1 MKFKSLFV
9 SFLAS
14 LFVINSFADES
25 GTGYKYFKATIS
37 YDGAAVENLP
47 VLLRLSEDSIN
58 GFFYSDVVNKSFKI
72 TDKNQNLL
80 SYEIDTWNES
90 GESTIWVKVPNFSSG
105 QILDVRY
112 GLDYSSSQKME
123 NIWEK
128 YVSVWHLENVNT
140 EDKANDYDGIGNGN
154 LTVTEDG
161 KIGKAVTFP
170 GTDNSSIYCGATLP
184 NSELTDGFTVEGWI
198 NPNTYGGN
206 RAIFGKRDFISI
218 RTESQNLIVITTPGK
233 ADHGLKGLSLPPLN
247 DWWHIAV
254 TFAKSSSKGAKLY
267 INGALASSVDAKDIN
282 NKIDPTDM
290 WIGGNQWSQLF
301 SGAIDEVRLMKGIAS
316 PEYLAA
322 EYAAMGNTEIISYSN
337 VVNGGMGSAEI
348 KSPPSII
355 WNGSAFEFSCEIYTG
370 AGRMFAIYENTFTGA
385 AFTNELEFSSISS
398 ETPAIVKDYPVFSE
412 VGNYT
417 CSILS
422 IFDENSPSVI
432 IQSDDW
438 VYTGT
443 PTTQKL
449 LDVSEYNF
457 TPGIVRFSRSETA
470 VDKDFVFQVELSG
483 PAIDVGIVENNL
495 TTVTIPAGS
504 SYVDV
509 EIMPIWAPEITED
522 LTFELHFS
530 GNNFD
535 NEEASS
541 IEINVASAK
550 GDGDILV
557 RYVSA
562 ATGSDENDGF
572 TEKRPFKTI
581 DAAIKAL
588 ANTKELGSSIVYI
601 EEGLYVVTN
610 SMTISTPTTLL
621 GLGEDPSS
629 VVVSNTVRAQY
640 KDGSHRIFTLN
651 NANSMVAN
659 LTMANGSTWGSGSSN
674 YGGGFRINVDGGT
687 VSNCVV
693 VGART
698 TGSQCF
704 NAGAFVLGGL
714 VTHTVF
720 RDCVNE
726 SQDSVQHH
734 EFRSGVLGVA
744 NSARVE
750 NCLFDNNNQKTAVY
764 LLRADDNSIVRNCT
778 IVNSGLSKTNN
789 YCTSFA
795 AIYAEANSTIQ
806 NVVVAGV
813 TNNVDGAA
821 VLPVVKSPLRFIN
834 GATDADITDVG
845 YPEGTIVGSTELF
858 FVDYQ
863 NANLTPSSLGPLAG
877 AGQNYDGMPELD
889 LSGKRMRLIGSKIDI
904 GCYEAYAAGTI
915 LILN

>member
-14 LFVINSFADES
+14 LFAINSFADES

-47 VLLRLSEDSIN
+47 VLLRLSEDSIH
-58 GFFYSDVVNKSFKI
+58 GFLYSDVVNKSFKI
-72 TDKNQNLL
+72 TDKDQNLL

-112 GLDYSSSQKME
+112 GLDYTSDAEME
-123 NIWEK
+123 NVWEN
-128 YVSVWHLENVNT
+128 YISVWHLEDVNT

-198 NPNTYGGN
+198 NPNTYDGS
-206 RAIFGKRDFISI
+206 RAIFGKKDFISI

-267 INGALASSVDAKDIN
+267 INGALASSVDTKDIN

-290 WIGGNQWSQLF
+290 WIGGNQWTQFF

-322 EYAAMGNTEIISYSN
+322 EYAAMGNTDVISYSN
-337 VVNGGMGSAEI
+337 VNNGGMGYAEI

-355 WNGSAFEFSCEIYTG
+355 WNGSAFEFSCEIYPG
-370 AGRMFAIYENTFTGA
+370 NGRMFAIYENTATGV
-385 AFTNELEFSSISS
+385 AFTNELEFSSVSS
-398 ETPAIVKDYPVFSE
+398 ATPVVVNDYPVFE
-412 VGNYT
+412 DEGNYT

-422 IFDENSPSVI
+422 VI
-432 IQSDDW
+432 EEQSTSLIIPSDDY
-438 VYTGT
+438 VYAGT
-443 PTTQKL
+443 PIVQKL
-449 LDVSEYNF
+449 EDVSELNF
-457 TPGIVRFSRSETA
+457 GPGIIRFSRSEA
-470 VDKDFVFQVELSG
+470 AIDKDLVFSVVLSG
-483 PAIDVGIVENNL
+483 PAIDAGVVENNL

-509 EIMPIWAPEITED
+509 EIMPIWAPEITDD
-522 LTFELHFS
+522 LSFELLIS
-530 GNNFD
+530 GNNFAVTGD
-535 NEEASS
+535 LAK
-541 IEINVASAK
+541 EINVISSK

-557 RYVSA
+557 RYVST
-562 ATGSDENDGF
+562 TGSDENDGLTKETSF
-572 TEKRPFKTI
+572 LTVGT
-581 DAAIKAL
+581 ALNAL
-588 ANTKELGSSIVYI
+588 AYTAELGPSTVYI

-610 SMTISTPTTLL
+610 SMTISSPTTLL

-629 VVVSNTVRAQY
+629 VVVSNTVRAQHNN
-640 KDGSHRIFTLN
+640 GSHRIFTIN
-651 NANSMVAN
+651 NADALVAN
-659 LTMANGSTWGSGSSN
+659 LTMANGSTWGPGSSN
-674 YGGGFRINVDGGT
+674 YGGGFRINSAGGT

-704 NAGAFVLGGL
+704 NAGAYVLGGL

-720 RDCVNE
+720 RDCVNA
-726 SQDSVQHH
+726 SQNSVQHH
-734 EFRSGVLGVA
+734 EFRSGVLGTA

-750 NCLFDNNNQKTAVY
+750 NCLFENNNQSTAVY
-764 LLRADDNSIVRNCT
+764 LLRADGNSIIRNCT
-778 IVNSGLSKTNN
+778 IVNSSLSTTNN

-795 AIYAEANSTIQ
+795 AIYASSNSTIQ

-813 TNNVDGAA
+813 TNTIDGAFA
-821 VLPVVKSPLRFIN
+821 LPVVKSPARFIN
-834 GATDADITDVG
+834 GATDADITDAG
-845 YPEGTIVGSTELF
+845 YPEGTIVGTTKQF
-858 FVDYQ
+858 FTNYEKG
-863 NANLTPSSLGPLAG
+863 NFRPNSAGPLAG

-889 LSGKRMRLIGSKIDI
+889 LSGKQMRLIGSKIDI

-915 LILN
+915 LIIN

>member
-1 MKFKSLFV
+1 MKIKYFFVFLLTSLFAI
-9 SFLAS
+9 SSLA
-14 LFVINSFADES
+14 ES
-25 GTGYKYFKATIS
+25 GSGYKYFKATIS

-154 LTVTEDG
+154 LTVTENG

-170 GTDNSSIYCGATLP
+170 GADNSSIYCGATLP

-198 NPNTYGGN
+198 NLNTYGGN
-206 RAIFGKRDFISI
+206 RAIFGKKDFISI

-322 EYAAMGNTEIISYSN
+322 EYAAMGNTDVISYSN
-337 VVNGGMGSAEI
+337 VNNGGMGFAEV
-348 KSPPSII
+348 KSSPTLK
-355 WNGSAFEFSCEIYTG
+355 WNDSAFEFSCEIYPG
-370 AGRMFAIYENTFTGA
+370 NGRMFAIYENTATGV
-385 AFTNELEFSSISS
+385 AFTNELEFSSVSS
-398 ETPAIVKDYPVFSE
+398 ATPVVVNDYPVFE
-412 VGNYT
+412 DEGNYT

-422 IFDENSPSVI
+422 VI
-432 IQSDDW
+432 EEQSTSLIIPSDDY
-438 VYTGT
+438 VYAGT
-443 PTTQKL
+443 PIVQKL
-449 LDVSEYNF
+449 EDVSELNF
-457 TPGIVRFSRSETA
+457 GPGIIRFSRSEA
-470 VDKDFVFQVELSG
+470 AIDKDLVFSVVLSG
-483 PAIDVGIVENNL
+483 PAIDAGVVENNL

-535 NEEASS
+535 NAEASS

-557 RYVSA
+557 RYVST
-562 ATGSDENDGF
+562 TGSDENDGL
-572 TEKRPFKTI
+572 TKETPFLTVGT
-581 DAAIKAL
+581 ALNAL
-588 ANTKELGSSIVYI
+588 ANTAELGSSIVYI

-651 NANSMVAN
+651 NASSMVAN
-659 LTMANGSTWGSGSSN
+659 LTMANGSTWGSGASN

-863 NANLTPSSLGPLAG
+863 NANLTPNSLGPLAG

-889 LSGKRMRLIGSKIDI
+889 LSGKQMRLIGSKIDI
-904 GCYEAYAAGTI
+904 GCYEACAAGTI

>member
-1 MKFKSLFV
+1 MKIKCFFVFLLTSLF
-9 SFLAS
+9 A
-14 LFVINSFADES
+14 INSLAES
-25 GTGYKYFKATIS
+25 GSGYKYFKATIS

-72 TDKNQNLL
+72 TDKDQNLL

-154 LTVTEDG
+154 LAVTEDG

-184 NSELTDGFTVEGWI
+184 NSELTDGFTIEGWI

-206 RAIFGKRDFISI
+206 RAIFGKKDFISI

-267 INGALASSVDAKDIN
+267 INGVLASSVDAKDIN

-301 SGAIDEVRLMKGIAS
+301 SGSIDEVRLMKGIAS

-322 EYAAMGNTEIISYSN
+322 EYAAMGNTDVISYSN
-337 VVNGGMGSAEI
+337 VNNGGMGYAEI

-385 AFTNELEFSSISS
+385 AFTNELEFSSVSS
-398 ETPAIVKDYPVFSE
+398 ATPAIVKDYPVFSE
-412 VGNYT
+412 AGNYT

-422 IFDENSPSVI
+422 ILDEDSPGVI
-432 IQSDDW
+432 IQSDDY
-438 VYTGT
+438 VYAGT
-443 PTTQKL
+443 PIVQKL
-449 LDVSEYNF
+449 EDVSELNF
-457 TPGIVRFSRSETA
+457 APGIVRFSRSEA
-470 VDKDFVFQVELSG
+470 AIDKDLVFSVVLSG
-483 PAIDVGIVENNL
+483 PAIDAGVVENNL

-509 EIMPIWAPEITED
+509 EIMPIWAPEITDD
-522 LTFELHFS
+522 LTFELLIS
-530 GNNFD
+530 GNNFAVTGD
-535 NEEASS
+535 LAK
-541 IEINVASAK
+541 EINVISSK

-557 RYVSA
+557 RYVST
-562 ATGSDENDGF
+562 TGSDENDG
-572 TEKRPFKTI
+572 
-581 DAAIKAL
+581 L
-588 ANTKELGSSIVYI
+588 TKETPFLTVGTALNALVNTAELGPSTVFI

-610 SMTISTPTTLL
+610 TMTISTPTSVI
-621 GLGEDPSS
+621 GLSEDISN
-629 VVVSNTVRAQY
+629 VVISNKVYAQY
-640 KDGSHRIFTLN
+640 KDGSHRIFTIN
-651 NANSMVAN
+651 NADALVAN

-674 YGGGFRINVDGGT
+674 YGGGFRINSAGGT

-704 NAGAFVLGGL
+704 NAGAYVLGGL

-726 SQDSVQHH
+726 SQNSVQHH
-734 EFRSGVLGVA
+734 EFKSGVLGTA

-750 NCLFDNNNQKTAVY
+750 NCLFENNNQSTAVY
-764 LLRADDNSIVRNCT
+764 LLRADGNSIIRNCT
-778 IVNSGLSKTNN
+778 IVNSSLSKTNN

-795 AIYAEANSTIQ
+795 AIYAGSNSTIQ

-813 TNNVDGAA
+813 TNTIDGAFA
-821 VLPVVKSPLRFIN
+821 LPVVKSPARFIN
-834 GATDADITDVG
+834 GATDADITDAG
-845 YPEGTIVGSTELF
+845 YPEGTIVGTAKQF
-858 FVDYQ
+858 FINYEKG
-863 NANLTPSSLGPLAG
+863 NFRPNSAGPLAG
-877 AGQNYDGMPELD
+877 AGQNYDGMAAFD
-889 LSGKRMRLIGSKIDI
+889 LSGKQDRLIGLNIDV
-904 GCYEAYAAGTI
+904 GCYEASAAGTI